1 MKQRSRYGQK
11 LEALLDTVLV
21 VKIIIEYANLHG
33 SVLNKDGVLDVKIYV
48 MVQSLFYRP
57 MVVAE
62 FSVHV
67 AAKDIVSIQM
77 VIKILN

>member
-1 MKQRSRYGQK
+1 M
-11 LEALLDTVLV
+11 V

-33 SVLNKDGVLDVKIYV
+33 SVLNMDGVLDVKIYA

-57 MVVAE
+57 MVAE